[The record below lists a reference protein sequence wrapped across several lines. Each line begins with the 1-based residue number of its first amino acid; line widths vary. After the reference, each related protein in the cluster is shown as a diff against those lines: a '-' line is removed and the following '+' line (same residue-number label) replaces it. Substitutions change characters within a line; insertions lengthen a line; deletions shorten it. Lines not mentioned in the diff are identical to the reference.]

1 MSLNHRTS
9 LGSIALAAT
18 LQLLILTGPLA
29 HTQGIENNIATD
41 SDGKTDPTE
50 NPAGTTAEAD
60 SPPDAI
66 PAIAPDPAV
75 PPPELTVL
83 AQGTSVITGE
93 VSDAT
98 SLDLL
103 GRVIVTV
110 SGSNRTAE
118 TDPNGR
124 FRITGL
130 PPGDHTLEVFKLGYF
145 DELRTV
151 TTIANQPVDLR
162 ISLRAKPTG
171 EGADEF
177 TMDEEVVVGEYEES
191 SNGDLFLDLQLGSNL
206 VSGIS
211 KEQFSQAGISDA
223 AGAVSKIAGAN
234 IVGGKY
240 AVVRGL
246 GDRYSNTLVNGT
258 QISSADPSKKAVQL
272 DLFPSDL
279 LQSVAIY
286 KNFTPD
292 LPAEFAG
299 GTVAIQTLRFPEQ
312 RLVEFSVGTTWN
324 ENLSGS
330 EMRTIRGRNF
340 GFWGNT
346 GDKFSSAAG
355 DTLTGLTLGYNGTRP
370 LEFATPE
377 EQKAAQDAAAAF
389 AEIHKSAPMRSGR
402 RDPNAGLELSL
413 TLGETFKPLGNVE
426 LGTVFA
432 FTWEQK
438 DSIRKGVETGRLFNP
453 GDDGIPLTMDDR
465 LDRSG
470 FEDQY
475 TSSLN
480 WGMLGSI
487 GAKIGENHEIGFT
500 WFRNSNSEDQVT
512 IGDRQRRQDGDNLEY
527 LPSSR
532 TPGGAGAY
540 SYLGFE
546 NLVPLNRDLE
556 LFQLDGRHTFGKDDG
571 IKLDWAL
578 SRSDSLEDRPQSRAL
593 FNYQLD
599 YTDPRIRDLQNDI
612 YLPELGVLETA
623 ADVPAATQGTGTLQ
637 SFRETL
643 STAETADNA
652 RLDLTF
658 PLLNRGEDQKLDLK
672 LGGNHFAR
680 EREVRGRFFT
690 YDIPTALNNLLIGN
704 GGLVGVDY
712 LENYD
717 SKAGVDGNDKF
728 QGWTGTG
735 GATGST
741 GLIISEATRSGRTV
755 RNVDAGSEVNS
766 AYLMATYQHGPW
778 NLLAGARLEDESRY
792 YHVLP
797 GLNNAAFTT
806 EEPVEQGE
814 ENILPGFTLGRTF
827 GANDQFTTN
836 FAASRTI
843 ARPTFYEFAPVQTED
858 QATGDVIVGNP
869 NLVDTSIDNFDLRL
883 GWQPAPQSSLA
894 IGLFYK
900 DMKNPIAQAYDL
912 TRKTWVNG
920 ESGELK
926 GIEIE
931 ARHHFTEN
939 WSLSS
944 NYTYIDSILEYDQ
957 IVGTSG
963 TQTISSSYEGQP
975 ENIFNLILGYDHP
988 DSGYSASLVYNFTD
1002 SYLTGVPLTS
1012 NSPAIV
1018 RESFDSLDLVISRRF
1033 EVRDCVG
1040 IVKLKVVNLLDATDT
1055 ESFDGTGFTYRSFK
1069 PGRSYTLSYEME
1081 F

>member
-1 MSLNHRTS
+1 MLTAAAASLLVVALPLPSAEVTDEPLAPAGEPAAETPAEDLPPVAPLPPDPS
-9 LGSIALAAT
+9 APAPQLKALAA
-18 LQLLILTGPLA
+18 
-29 HTQGIENNIATD
+29 
-41 SDGKTDPTE
+41 
-50 NPAGTTAEAD
+50 
-60 SPPDAI
+60 
-66 PAIAPDPAV
+66 
-75 PPPELTVL
+75 
-83 AQGTSVITGE
+83 GTSKITCD
-93 VSDAT
+93 VSDST
-98 SLDLL
+98 SLDSL
-103 GRVIVTV
+103 GQAIVTV
-110 SGSNRTAE
+110 SGTNRSSETTA
-118 TDPNGR
+118 DGR
-124 FRITGL
+124 FEIDGL
-130 PPGDHTLEVFKLGYF
+130 PPGEHVLEVFKLGYF
-145 DELRTV
+145 NEIRTV
-151 TTIANQPVDLR
+151 ATIDGEPVEIR

-171 EGADEF
+171 EGDDEF
-177 TMDEEVVVGEYEES
+177 TLDEEVVVGEYQES
-191 SNGDLFLDLQLGSNL
+191 SSGDLFLDLQLGSNL

-211 KEQFSQAGISDA
+211 KEQFTQAGISDA

-279 LQSVAIY
+279 LQSVSIY

-299 GTVAIQTLRFPEQ
+299 GTVAIQTLRFPEG
-312 RLVEFSVGTTWN
+312 RLVEFEVATSWN

-330 EMRTIRGRNF
+330 EMRTIRGRDF
-340 GFWGNT
+340 DFWGNT

-355 DTLTGLTLGYNGTRP
+355 DPLTGLTLGYNGTRP

-377 EQKAAQDAAAAF
+377 EKKAAADAAAAF

-402 RDPNAGLELSL
+402 RDPHPGLELAL

-432 FTWEQK
+432 FTWDQK
-438 DSIRKGVETGRLFNP
+438 DTIREGVETGRLFNP
-453 GDDGIPLTMDDR
+453 GDDGIPLTSDDR

-480 WGMLGSI
+480 WGMLGSV
-487 GAKIGENHEIGFT
+487 GAKIGEDHEIGFT

-556 LFQLDGRHTFGKDDG
+556 LFQLDGHHTFGKEDG

-599 YTDPRIRDLQNDI
+599 YTDPRIRDIQGDI
-612 YLPELGVLETA
+612 YRPELGVLETA

-652 RLDLTF
+652 RLDQTLT
-658 PLLNRGEDQKLDLK
+658 LLDRGENHKLDLK

-690 YDIPTALNNLLIGN
+690 YDIPSALNNLLIGN
-704 GGLVGVDY
+704 GGIVGSDYLEDYDSNVGVDG
-712 LENYD
+712 E
-717 SKAGVDGNDKF
+717 DKF
-728 QGWTGTG
+728 EGWTGTG
-735 GATGST
+735 GTIGST
-741 GLIISEATRSGRTV
+741 GLIITEATRSGRTV

-766 AYLMATYQHGPW
+766 AYLMGTYQHGLW
-778 NLLAGARLEDESRY
+778 NVVAGARLEEESRY

-797 GLNNAAFTT
+797 GLNNAEFTT
-806 EEPVEQGE
+806 EAPVEQGE
-814 ENILPGFTLGRTF
+814 ENILPAFTLGRVF
-827 GANDQFTTN
+827 GANEQFTAN

-869 NLVDTSIDNFDLRL
+869 DLVDTSIDNYDLRL
-883 GWQPAPQSSLA
+883 GWQPAPQSSFA

-920 ESGELK
+920 ESGEL
-926 GIEIE
+926 
-931 ARHHFTEN
+931 
-939 WSLSS
+939 
-944 NYTYIDSILEYDQ
+944 Q
-957 IVGTSG
+957 
-963 TQTISSSYEGQP
+963 
-975 ENIFNLILGYDHP
+975 
-988 DSGYSASLVYNFTD
+988 
-1002 SYLTGVPLTS
+1002 
-1012 NSPAIV
+1012 
-1018 RESFDSLDLVISRRF
+1018 
-1033 EVRDCVG
+1033 
-1040 IVKLKVVNLLDATDT
+1040 
-1055 ESFDGTGFTYRSFK
+1055 
-1069 PGRSYTLSYEME
+1069 
-1081 F
+1081 